1 MFKKRVIL
9 FLSMVIFGFG
19 SARSEDQPQKPKKF
33 RLDYGAELRIFGV
46 NYTPLVSQVLFLPQ
60 AMRTVPTHAG
70 DSWFGVPGTPR
81 VIPNDRI
88 RVGLKTGV
96 NIFSVAPQV
105 CFWERFYIRGGG
117 NLQLG
122 GRDSPTVGNIRE
134 INQYGKPE
142 RGYGT
147 SLVYYAVLQQK
158 RVALV
163 PFGEMEVKLT
173 RNVALLGGYTTEK
186 RRFSV
191 ETGYDRSNS
200 LETYA
205 VYPLLRQTSRW
216 SYVGVKL
223 GVPVVGLV
231 VFAGPAR
238 HSSNLELSGA
248 GTLIDS
254 KQKTFQFGAALYF
267 NLTRAILRDGVF

>member
-1 MFKKRVIL
+1 MFKKRVA
-9 FLSMVIFGFG
+9 FSLSMLVFAFDL
-19 SARSEDQPQKPKKF
+19 ARAEDQPQKPKKF
-33 RLDYGAELRIFGV
+33 RLDYGAELRILGV
-46 NYTPLVSQVLFLPQ
+46 NYTSPVSQVYFLPQ
-60 AMRTVPTHAG
+60 AMRTVPTHTG

-105 CFWERFYIRGGG
+105 CFWERFCIKGGG

-122 GRDSPTVGNIRE
+122 SRDSSTFGNIRE

-147 SLVYYAVLQQK
+147 SLVYYAILQQK
-158 RVALV
+158 RTALV

-186 RRFSV
+186 RRLSV
-191 ETGYDRSNS
+191 ETGYDRFNS
-200 LETYA
+200 LETHA

-223 GVPVVGLV
+223 GVPVVGLII
-231 VFAGPAR
+231 FAGPAR
-238 HSSNLELSGA
+238 HSGNLESFGA
-248 GTLIDS
+248 GTMIDS

-267 NLTRAILRDGVF
+267 NLTRATLRDGDF